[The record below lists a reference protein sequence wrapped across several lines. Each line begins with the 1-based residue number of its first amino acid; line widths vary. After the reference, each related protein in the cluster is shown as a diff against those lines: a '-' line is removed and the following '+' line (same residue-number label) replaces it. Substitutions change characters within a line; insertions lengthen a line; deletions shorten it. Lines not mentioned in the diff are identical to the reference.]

1 MSSPVSPISRPSAFR
16 RHVWPLLWQ
25 HRLSIGAALVL
36 VGISG
41 AAVAIQNVFPK
52 WLFSYRVAGGDLPRG
67 DEHPA
72 HGVLAFW
79 IPALHADA

>member
-1 MSSPVSPISRPSAFR
+1 MSSAVPSVPSQSAFR
-16 RHVWPLLWQ
+16 RYVWPLLWQ

-52 WLFSYRVAGGDLPRG
+52 WLFSYVLEAPELERAKADPRL
-67 DEHPA
+67 E
-72 HGVLAFW
+72 
-79 IPALHADA
+79 ALKRRLTR